1 MSYYFKLVE
10 QAAKLVCVPLDGQL
24 ISTPTISAP
33 TGELKPL
40 TGIIAFDNPDVLSNY
55 NVGSIFVTD
64 SLVLI
69 AVNKYGIKADAPVHL
84 LSDPK
89 LSIKDKTVK
98 PPFPPAT
105 DKIREDYSK
114 FLASL
119 SFDPD
124 EPDEPEEK
132 KRDTILHK
140 IKAKN
145 TPPDKSEFVIAKN
158 VWYYL
163 IHQTMYCKNILLTG
177 PTGTGK
183 TKLVSVLAKSL
194 NKKLYYF
201 DMSTMV
207 DPIVGLI
214 GSHRIIKDEETGA
227 SVSSFDFARFAKA
240 IQEDCIILLDELS
253 RAAPYANNILLPVL
267 DERRTLY
274 TDMASSTDAR
284 TIQVNEDCLFI
295 ATANIGAEYVGTNTL
310 DRAIDDRFTTR
321 IELKYMSVDEE
332 TELLQARY
340 PTVKPKDIRVI
351 TEVAGRTRLAYSNG
365 EIQTCISPRFTDEAT
380 ALVDHGFTTLEAM
393 ELTFL
398 TLFDEGTGDD
408 GERTTVRSIM
418 SGF

>member
-1 MSYYFKLVE
+1 MICKMPRLPMTKN
-10 QAAKLVCVPLDGQL
+10 Q
-24 ISTPTISAP
+24 I
-33 TGELKPL
+33 
-40 TGIIAFDNPDVLSNY
+40 
-55 NVGSIFVTD
+55 
-64 SLVLI
+64 
-69 AVNKYGIKADAPVHL
+69 
-84 LSDPK
+84 
-89 LSIKDKTVK
+89 
-98 PPFPPAT
+98 
-105 DKIREDYSK
+105 
-114 FLASL
+114 
-119 SFDPD
+119 
-124 EPDEPEEK
+124 
-132 KRDTILHK
+132 K
-140 IKAKN
+140 IKGPKN
-145 TPPDKSEFVIAKN
+145 KPPDKSEFVIAKN